1 MNYIATGQQMIY
13 LMIKHNIHVAALQE
27 THINYTGKEQHGY
40 YLFYFSSKID
50 DEQRKETDI
59 QLEALNQRLR
69 KNK

>member
-1 MNYIATGQQMIY
+1 MWQLYKRHTLIIREKNSMDIT
-13 LMIKHNIHVAALQE
+13 
-27 THINYTGKEQHGY
+27 
-40 YLFYFSSKID
+40 FSIFRKID